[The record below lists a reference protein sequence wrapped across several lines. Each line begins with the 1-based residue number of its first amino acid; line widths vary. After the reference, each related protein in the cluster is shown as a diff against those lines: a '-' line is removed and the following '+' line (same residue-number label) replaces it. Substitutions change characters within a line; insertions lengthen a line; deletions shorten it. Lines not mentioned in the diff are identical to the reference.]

1 VRIVVQRVTRA
12 RVLVDEHIVGQIHA
26 GILALVGLHH
36 ADTQTQLLWS
46 VEKLLGLR
54 IFEDADGK
62 MNLSI
67 DQIPSGGLLL
77 VPNFTVAGQTAKGR
91 RPSFDSAMAPERA
104 KDLFASFC
112 LLVEQRAMPLGVT
125 VAQGQFGASMQVD
138 LVNDGPVTLIL
149 EAPA

>member
-1 VRIVVQRVTRA
+1 MRIVVQRVTRA
-12 RVLVDEHIVGQIHA
+12 RVLVEEHIVGQIHA

-36 ADTQTQLLWS
+36 ADTQTQLLWA

-54 IFEDADGK
+54 IFEDAEGK

-67 DQIPSGGLLL
+67 DQIPAAGLLL

-91 RPSFDSAMAPERA
+91 RPSFDSAMTPELA
-104 KDLFASFC
+104 NDLFASFC
-112 LLVEQRAMPLGVT
+112 LLVKQRATPLGVT
-125 VAQGQFGASMQVD
+125 VAQGQFGASMQVE
-138 LVNDGPVTLIL
+138 LVNDGPVTLLL